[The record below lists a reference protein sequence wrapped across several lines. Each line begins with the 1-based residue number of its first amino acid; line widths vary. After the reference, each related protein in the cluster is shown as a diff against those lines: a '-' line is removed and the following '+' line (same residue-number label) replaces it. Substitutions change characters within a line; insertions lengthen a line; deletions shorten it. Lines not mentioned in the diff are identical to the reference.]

1 MVIMLSMLVPSVN
14 ARTWIYNSPREKRD
28 MAVAYVVANHDTGV
42 MPTDWDFVELEMTGW
57 FRGYMVWESGCWTV
71 KVYLFDRPAHVEVK
85 YNDGKTSF
93 RWLGEIRIF
102 HEGVTELEYTYSFK
116 RSVSKIY
123 IAYDLWEFML
133 MPWETS
139 NIAIGFNIDE
149 AGAYTIQ
156 AWQNAVLVW
165 TSPTQFVWHSK
176 GLNLIYYVGGAR
188 FAPEGPITFILMKEG
203 VIIDTYISP

>member
-1 MVIMLSMLVPSVN
+1 
-14 ARTWIYNSPREKRD
+14 

-71 KVYLFDRPAHVEVK
+71 KVYLFDRPAHVEVN

-102 HEGVTELEYTYSFK
+102 HDGVTELEYTYSFK
-116 RSVSKIY
+116 RTPSNIIISWDHKDY
-123 IAYDLWEFML
+123 LL
-133 MPWETS
+133 MPILTANPS
-139 NIAIGFNIDE
+139 CGFHIYE
-149 AGAYTIQ
+149 AGKYTIQ

-165 TSPTQFVWHSK
+165 TSPPLHIWTSQGV
-176 GLNLIYYVGGAR
+176 NQIYYVGGAR

-203 VIIDTYISP
+203 LAIDTYMAP